1 VATGRERLLWNRYNA
16 LLTTVPGMIDE
27 RMRSVTGVSRFQ
39 FTLLETIREHPDES
53 VQLAAVARATDSSLS
68 RLSHAIDR
76 LVQLGLVERQPC
88 DDDRRASWA
97 VLTPEGRR
105 VVDEGRDAFERL
117 MHEVLISRIPE
128 EYHDT
133 VITVLTSL
141 LPPDVAVACEV
152 LDSAPVTGSA

>member
-1 VATGRERLLWNRYNA
+1 MLWHRYNA
-16 LLTTVPGMIDE
+16 LLTAVPGMIDE

-76 LVQLGLVERQPC
+76 LVALGLVERRSS
-88 DDDRRASWA
+88 DEDKRASWA
-97 VLTPEGRR
+97 ALTPEGRR
-105 VVDEGRDAFERL
+105 VVDDGHEAFERL

-128 EYHDT
+128 DLHERA
-133 VITVLTSL
+133 IEVLTSL
-141 LPPDVAVACEV
+141 LPPDVAAACDALE
-152 LDSAPVTGSA
+152 STPPTGAPSR